1 MLYAFWITEQLA
13 VCAPLGVFPHT
24 RKIIVLST
32 KSNCVSS
39 FSIACS
45 TIAKQFLLSAAKD
58 QKALTSSK
66 LQFID
71 ATVKSELFVHK
82 GDYLKRDSGSSTYRS
97 HLVSKMP
104 GGPTYAVANPVAYSD
119 SLNGFSVFSTS
130 TETSR
135 QYACVVREKKTV
147 YYV

>member
-1 MLYAFWITEQLA
+1 MCLLLRTGNLTKWNSYCIFSPKEAKTE
-13 VCAPLGVFPHT
+13 VPLNTASPFHAIRSLDNKFSPHT

-32 KSNCVSS
+32 KSNCVLS

-58 QKALTSSK
+58 QKTLTSSK

-82 GDYLKRDSGSSTYRS
+82 GKIL
-97 HLVSKMP
+97 
-104 GGPTYAVANPVAYSD
+104 AVPLIDHALFRKCQEAQNI
-119 SLNGFSVFSTS
+119 
-130 TETSR
+130 
-135 QYACVVREKKTV
+135 Q
-147 YYV
+147 